1 MYGAGVQAG
10 QNEYLQPLIDG
21 GKIRAAC
28 ETAIGEGNPVSAQ
41 SFAQECLNPAH
52 AGRPPHTVTADRG
65 YGEKAVEDNL
75 GVRHV
80 INANPRLAGEPR
92 NTAQRSDEQSS
103 GAAESKEEPAS
114 SNVDTA
120 GTAPRID
127 STEGAKIWVGHGVL
141 AHNLVKISTLPA

>member
-1 MYGAGVQAG
+1 MYGAGVHAG

-41 SFAQECLNPAH
+41 SFAQECQ
-52 AGRPPHTVTADRG
+52 RG
-65 YGEKAVEDNL
+65 YGWD
-75 GVRHV
+75 R
-80 INANPRLAGEPR
+80 
-92 NTAQRSDEQSS
+92 T
-103 GAAESKEEPAS
+103 
-114 SNVDTA
+114 
-120 GTAPRID
+120 RID